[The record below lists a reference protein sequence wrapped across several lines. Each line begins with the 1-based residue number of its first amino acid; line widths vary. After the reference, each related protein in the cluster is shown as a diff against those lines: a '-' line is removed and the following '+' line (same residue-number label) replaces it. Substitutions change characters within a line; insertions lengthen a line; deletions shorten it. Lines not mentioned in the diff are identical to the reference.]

1 VNSRIPLRTRLPVGG
16 TGLADHDARLNDVDH
31 LAAVGRR
38 GPGNTPQKQTERAYN
53 RWLRIYRDWCR
64 ERGYQTDLA
73 LSLRDETAEE
83 FVQWLVVD
91 NDERARYAPHSVRQA
106 LSALAYWA
114 AKVAVHPQP
123 SLRAA
128 RGVYLNYADELRK
141 KGVVASRSDARIL
154 PGEPVG

>member
-1 VNSRIPLRTRLPVGG
+1 MNPRIPLRTRLPVGG
-16 TGLADHDARLNDVDH
+16 TGLADHDARLDVVDH
-31 LAAVGRR
+31 LAAAGRR
-38 GPGNTPQKQTERAYN
+38 RSADPPSKHTERAYN
-53 RWLRIYRDWCR
+53 RWLRIYQDWCR

-91 NDERARYAPHSVRQA
+91 NEERPRYTPHSVRQA
-106 LSALAYWA
+106 LSALAFWA
-114 AKVAVHPQP
+114 AKRAVHPQP

-128 RGVYLNYADELRK
+128 RGVYNNYADGLRK
-141 KGVVASRSDARIL
+141 KGIVASRSDARIL